1 MARPNVWL
9 KKFPITK
16 KVGSVTHH
24 WVTYPCCGHEAW
36 ISASNLGKRLKEK
49 GSLTCRKCSVA
60 AQWANYP
67 KLRAKLRSEG
77 RNAAGKRV
85 TNCKDCG
92 VVLDETTMHKNSK
105 LLGEPDFARC
115 KSCKSEAKK
124 RRRNPEVDA
133 KTAKANLEKYWYR
146 HLLNRSKRSSRHE
159 TTIDHKWIKDQY
171 AKQQGKCFWTG
182 VDMEI
187 TSVANHPLKP
197 SLDRLDGEIGYDE
210 ENTVLCCLAV
220 NIGRNENDAASF
232 EQFLKLLAKY

>member
-92 VVLDETTMHKNSK
+92 VVLDETTMRKNSSYLGSPT
-105 LLGEPDFARC
+105 LLDV
-115 KSCKSEAKK
+115 K
-124 RRRNPEVDA
+124 V
-133 KTAKANLEKYWYR
+133 AKASKKAAENPKSMPR
-146 HLLNRSKRSSRHE
+146 LLSKPR
-159 TTIDHKWIKDQY
+159 KVLVQ
-171 AKQQGKCFWTG
+171 A
-182 VDMEI
+182 
-187 TSVANHPLKP
+187 
-197 SLDRLDGEIGYDE
+197 SLG
-210 ENTVLCCLAV
+210 
-220 NIGRNENDAASF
+220 
-232 EQFLKLLAKY
+232 